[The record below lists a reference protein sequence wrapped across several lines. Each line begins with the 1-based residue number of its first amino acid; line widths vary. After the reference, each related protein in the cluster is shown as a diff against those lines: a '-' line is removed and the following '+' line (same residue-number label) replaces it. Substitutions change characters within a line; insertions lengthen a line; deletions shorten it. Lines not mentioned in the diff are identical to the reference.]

1 MKIVYINPIL
11 NNMTKLIVGLGNP
24 DEEYQNTR
32 HNVGFMM
39 VEYIAKK
46 NNCGDFEFNKKLNS
60 LVTKC
65 PDFLKNRGSSI
76 GKANRDK
83 IGKNQVVLTK
93 PQTYV
98 NKTGEAASKLK
109 SFYKVKPEDIVLVHD
124 DLDIE
129 FGNFKLSFGKNSGGH
144 KGVESVMKSLKTKNF
159 WRLRIGTA
167 VRALDKAREQSD
179 KKRDAFVMDFVLSK
193 FSKSEDEKL
202 NKLLKEAY
210 LRLLGE
216 GSIL

>member
-1 MKIVYINPIL
+1 
-11 NNMTKLIVGLGNP
+11 MTKLIIGLGNP
-24 DEEYQNTR
+24 DQEYQNTR

-39 VEYIAKK
+39 VDYVAKK
-46 NNCGDFEFNKKLNS
+46 NDCRDFEFNKKLNT
-60 LVTKC
+60 LVAKC
-65 PDFLKNRGSSI
+65 
-76 GKANRDK
+76 K
-83 IGKNQVVLTK
+83 IGKNQVFLAK

-98 NKTGEAASKLK
+98 NKTGEAATKLK
-109 SFYKVKPEDIVLVHD
+109 NFYKVKPEDIILVHD

-193 FSKSEDEKL
+193 FGKKEDKEL
-202 NKLLKEAY
+202 NKLLKGAY
-210 LRLLGE
+210 ERLVE
-216 GSIL
+216 NIK

>member
-1 MKIVYINPIL
+1 
-11 NNMTKLIVGLGNP
+11 MTKLIIGLGNP

-39 VEYIAKK
+39 VDYVARK

-60 LVTKC
+60 LVAKTK
-65 PDFLKNRGSSI
+65 F
-76 GKANRDK
+76 
-83 IGKNQVVLTK
+83 GKNVLILAK

-98 NKTGEAASKLK
+98 NKSGESVVKLK
-109 SFYKVKPEDIVLVHD
+109 NFYKVKPENIIITHD

-129 FGNFKLSFGKNSGGH
+129 FGYFKNSFGKNSGGH
-144 KGVESVMKSLKTKNF
+144 KGVESVIKSLKTKDF

-193 FSKSEDEKL
+193 FSKKENEELK
-202 NKLLKEAY
+202 KLLKEAY
-210 LRLLGE
+210 VRLELE
-216 GSIL
+216 KK